1 MNLQLRHKVIGLA
14 LLSALLPALVLTLLL
29 VTKEGPLVARIQK
42 EITSLVETTFNAT
55 VHDIYASAQT
65 ANDLIKKELEGT
77 LNVINF
83 VIKESG
89 GIYFNY
95 ANEIEWSAVN
105 DESYQVTQTKLPQV
119 LIGDQWLGQNKSFA
133 KKTPIIDPIKDLLG
147 GTISIYQRMNE
158 AGDMLNIATNIS
170 TLNHERAIGIY
181 IPAVNSEGDANPINT
196 ALLKGQQFRGSA
208 YVFDDWYLTTFEPIK
223 NERNEV
229 IGAIYVGI
237 RQKNIESLIR
247 SIEGISIGPNGYA
260 WIIKGTKSK
269 DILEDLILK
278 SINTDK
284 NTIINEQSEAI
295 YENIRQNAHNL
306 KEKEIE
312 TEHVSWKDPEDSR
325 ASKKTIK
332 YTYFKDWDWV
342 IGVTAYDSDFE
353 KPSKEVKTLFDHLII
368 GVIIAALIT
377 LIVVGIIAFV
387 FGSFIVK
394 PITALT
400 RIATRVTEGNIGAAV
415 SLIEKIR
422 RGEDKDL
429 AKALNRNDE
438 TGNLLNAIMVMI
450 ATLNRIISQVKSSTN
465 QLVSTASEISNAAK
479 AQETTVSDFG
489 SSTNQIATAVKQ
501 ISSTS
506 QELFKTMSNVSD
518 VANETG
524 LMADAGLTEL
534 SEMANTM
541 KTLTAATTS
550 ISSKLA
556 VISNKTANINNVV
569 TTISKVADQTNLLSL
584 NAAIEAEKAA
594 EYGVGFA
601 VVAREIRRL
610 ADQTALA
617 TLDIEQIVKE
627 MQSAVS
633 AGVMEMDKFTEEVHS
648 GVLEV
653 GRISE
658 HLQRIIVQ
666 VQELSPRFVSVKEGM
681 QSQSQGA
688 HQISGA
694 MANLTDAAFKT
705 TNSLQE
711 FDRATKSL
719 HNAIDG
725 LRNEITRFKV
735 SDHTSLDDLIT
746 PNYLPEDNPEN
757 NNETSSSN

>member
-1 MNLQLRHKVIGLA
+1 MKFQLRHKVIGLA
-14 LLSALLPALVLTLLL
+14 LISALLPAIVLTLLL
-29 VTKEGPLVARIQK
+29 VTEERPLVEGIKK
-42 EITSLVETTFNAT
+42 EITTLLHSTFNAT
-55 VHDIYASAQT
+55 IRDIYASCQT
-65 ANDLIKKELEGT
+65 ANGLITKELEGT
-77 LNVINF
+77 INVINYA
-83 VIKESG
+83 IASSG
-89 GIYFNY
+89 GIYLNS
-95 ANEIEWSAVN
+95 ANEVEWSAIN
-105 DESYQVTQTKLPQV
+105 EDTNQVTKVKLPQV
-119 LIGDQWLGQNKSFA
+119 LVGETWLGQNKSFA

-158 AGDMLNIATNIS
+158 AGDMLNIATNVS
-170 TLNHERAIGIY
+170 TLNHERAIGTY
-181 IPAVNSEGDANPINT
+181 LPAVRTNGDENPIT
-196 ALLKGQQFRGSA
+196 AALLNGQQFRGSA
-208 YVFDDWYLTTFEPIK
+208 YVFDDWYLTSFEPIK
-223 NERNEV
+223 NEKNEI
-229 IGAIYVGI
+229 IGAIYVGLQ
-237 RQKNIESLIR
+237 QKNIESLIR
-247 SIEGISIGPNGYA
+247 AIEGITIGPNGYA
-260 WIIKGTKSK
+260 WIIKGIKK
-269 DILEDLILK
+269 DENMLDDLIIK
-278 SINTDK
+278 SMNVDK
-284 NTIINEQSEAI
+284 NTVINDASFKV
-295 YENIRQNAHNL
+295 YDNIRRSIHNL
-306 KEKEIE
+306 KEKEIF
-312 TEHVSWKDPEDSR
+312 TEHVTWQDPNDKYPTS
-325 ASKKTIK
+325 KTIK

-342 IGVTAYDSDFE
+342 IGITAYDKDFE
-353 KPSKEVKTLFDHLII
+353 RPFKEVQKLFDHLILW
-368 GVIIAALIT
+368 VIFVALIT
-377 LIVVGIIAFV
+377 LAFVGVIAFW
-387 FGSFIVK
+387 FGTLIIK

-400 RIATRVTEGNIGAAV
+400 RIATRVTEGNIGGAIA
-415 SLIEKIR
+415 LIEKITK
-422 RGEDKDL
+422 GEDRDL
-429 AKALNRNDE
+429 AKAKDRNDE
-438 TGNLLNAIMVMI
+438 TSHLLNAIMVMI
-450 ATLNRIISQVKSSTN
+450 ATLNRIIGQVKSSSI
-465 QLVSTASEISNAAK
+465 QLVTTATEISSAVRM
-479 AQETTVSDFG
+479 QETTVNDFG
-489 SSTNQIATAVKQ
+489 TSTNQIATAVKQ

-541 KTLTAATTS
+541 KTLTEATTS

-556 VISNKTANINNVV
+556 VISSKTANINNVV

-633 AGVMEMDKFTEEVHS
+633 AGVMEMDKFTKEVHS

-694 MANLTDAAFKT
+694 MANLTDAAYKT
-705 TNSLQE
+705 TNSLKE

-719 HNAIDG
+719 HRAIDE

-735 SDHTSLDDLIT
+735 SDHTSLDALIT
-746 PNYLPEDNPEN
+746 PTEVQTTEN
-757 NNETSSSN
+757 SL